1 MNLRVTAFYALAL
14 AGCLSVFSCRPK
26 NNPDAPEIP
35 EDPSEQVSEGK
46 VQSVSLNKTTITLKV
61 GESFQLEATI
71 TPMSAVDKTVRWASD
86 DESVATVR
94 AGLVK
99 GISAGVTIVTI
110 TTNDGGK
117 TASCE
122 VTVIDNEVNPGT
134 VAPESVTISRSAIT
148 LYVGESISLSAAVK
162 PDDATDKGII
172 WSSSKPNIASVDDD
186 GKIVAIS
193 PGTSSVKAA
202 AKGKTSVYAI
212 CEVTVL
218 SNEDPNGDMVSIT
231 LVEEDH
237 VVIHPDET
245 YVIKY
250 TVTPDT
256 ITEPEVVFSSSD
268 ENIFIVKSWNY
279 TSVTIKGVSEG
290 TAVLTGASAKNPS
303 VKATCTVDVVVN
315 TPDPQEETIEAIE
328 FSSAVIYLYPGQN
341 FDVPYQVFPPT
352 IIQPE
357 LEFSSSDEGI
367 FKVLSAN
374 YSSVRI
380 QGVAIGKATLTAK
393 TLDGKV
399 KATAQV
405 IVTNNSGDIG
415 DIGGGGGG
423 GDIPA
428 DPTEPTPDLPDEP
441 NVPIPNPLPDVNP
454 DEYHNYVVSLEFSG
468 IQDPYT
474 GEWISLYG
482 TGLSMQN
489 VWVEV
494 DGTPKGIRVI
504 NLEDNTTMVK
514 NDIIFAVDNSGSMSD
529 EANAVARGIMS
540 WSEYL
545 VSKGLDVRFAAVGYG
560 GNVGSEFD
568 YLINDYGVTGAI
580 DFTTSA
586 NLSSYLNRST
596 GTSRTKGYGG
606 SNASALQSY
615 ASASEWSRAGG
626 ENGAQA
632 IRFADKYFSFRQ
644 GANRIYI
651 NFTDDCNFPATN
663 SNNSVEY
670 FNDKS
675 RWPVNKGTIHSVL
688 SNSYSWYTSRIT
700 EHKTSEYP
708 WLMSNYTGGTI
719 MYVRTDASDLNL
731 QTLTVSEAI
740 THSYTI
746 RFIIPTSLMDG
757 KPHTVRIIVIANG
770 GTVRGQLVFTTVFGM
785 A

>member
-1 MNLRVTAFYALAL
+1 MNLRVTTFYALAL
-14 AGCLSVFSCRPK
+14 AGCLSVFSCRPT

-134 VAPESVTISRSAIT
+134 VAPESVTISRTAVT

-172 WSSSKPNIASVDDD
+172 WSSSKPNIASVDED

-256 ITEPEVVFSSSD
+256 ITEPDVVFTSSD

-341 FDVPYQVFPPT
+341 FDVPYQVSPPT
-352 IIQPE
+352 IIQPVI
-357 LEFSSSDEGI
+357 EFSSSDEGI

-380 QGVAIGKATLTAK
+380 QGVAIGKATLMAK

-415 DIGGGGGG
+415 DIGGGGGS
-423 GDIPA
+423 GDIPP
-428 DPTEPTPDLPDEP
+428 DPSEPTPDLPDEP

-545 VSKGLDVRFAAVGYG
+545 VSKGLDVRFGVVGFG
-560 GNVGSEFD
+560 GSSG
-568 YLINDYGVTGAI
+568 NDGITGAL
-580 DFTTSA
+580 DMCNASTM
-586 NLSSYLNRST
+586 SSYLNRST
-596 GTSRTKGYGG
+596 GISRTNGFSG
-606 SNASALQSY
+606 SNASTLQNE
-615 ASASEWSRAGG
+615 ASKSTWKNSSG

-632 IRFADKYFSFRQ
+632 VRFADEFFSFRP
-644 GANRIYI
+644 GASRTYI
-651 NFTDDCNFPATN
+651 HFTDEPNHTGGRSDI
-663 SNNSVEY
+663 SVEY
-670 FNDKS
+670 FRNQS
-675 RWPVNKGTIHSVL
+675 NWPVGKGTIHSVISTTESDMISQIGGN
-688 SNSYSWYTSRIT
+688 SNKER
-700 EHKTSEYP
+700 P
-708 WLMSNYTGGTI
+708 WLMATYTGGTI
-719 MYVRTDASDLNL
+719 MYVKSDASNLNL
-731 QTLTVSEAI
+731 QTLTVSDAI

-746 RFIIPTSLMDG
+746 RFIIPSSLMDG

-770 GTVRGQLVFTTVFGM
+770 GSVRGQLVFTTVFGV